1 MLIMAFGNSD
11 KIRFLRATAPP
22 SFRQW
27 SIKSFPPLYPAFFML
42 ANRVE
47 IAFFSPRHLSVGFNF
62 PSLPSPMMRRPTS
75 PTIFA
80 IAGLTRPLFAKLCT
94 DSRLNRMEVC
104 FWYSKSSLQIDS
116 NAVPFSTNS
125 FILSIQVH
133 NPMLLIV

>member
-1 MLIMAFGNSD
+1 
-11 KIRFLRATAPP
+11 
-22 SFRQW
+22 
-27 SIKSFPPLYPAFFML
+27 ML

-125 FILSIQVH
+125 FIFSKRSLISPPVLSESKTKTLASGCSSSYCCLAV
-133 NPMLLIV
+133 MAAL